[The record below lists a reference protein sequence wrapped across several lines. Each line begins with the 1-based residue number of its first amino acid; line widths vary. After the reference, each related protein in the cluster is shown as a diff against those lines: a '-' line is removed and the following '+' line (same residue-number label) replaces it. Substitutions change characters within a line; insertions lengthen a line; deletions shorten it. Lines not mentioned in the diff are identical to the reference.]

1 MGDYMYYVYK
11 IELKNGEV
19 YIGCTNNIKR
29 RRNQH
34 NENIRLKKSKLG
46 KYISENYNNLIL
58 QNKDLQIQASFI
70 DRKQALTYEKK
81 LTVSYIGKCKYLLN
95 DNYNIDCSRKGK
107 NIGNTS
113 KNYILIDI
121 QEKKEIKIYDL
132 RQYCINNNLDY
143 KLIQRTVKG
152 NKLSYNRYKVFYE
165 YEWIDIKNKD
175 YYITGE
181 FYKNYLEKLKQNRK
195 CKKYLVKLPSGEIK
209 EVINLDKFARE
220 NNLTSGT
227 LHATYI
233 KKKKTK
239 GYQVIKRM

>member
-1 MGDYMYYVYK
+1 MYYVYK

-121 QEKKEIKIYDL
+121 QEKK
-132 RQYCINNNLDY
+132 R
-143 KLIQRTVKG
+143 
-152 NKLSYNRYKVFYE
+152 NKN
-165 YEWIDIKNKD
+165 I
-175 YYITGE
+175 
-181 FYKNYLEKLKQNRK
+181 
-195 CKKYLVKLPSGEIK
+195 
-209 EVINLDKFARE
+209 
-220 NNLTSGT
+220 
-227 LHATYI
+227 
-233 KKKKTK
+233 
-239 GYQVIKRM
+239 